1 MAPCT
6 YGPSKLLHQ
15 HQSVQCPFEM
25 ERSSSR
31 GMHAC
36 SMALARGPLP
46 SSSAPCDSTVPEWPP
61 CVLSHVPACPPD
73 HHQSRSTHAWRF
85 NLLPAWVDLDSTL
98 PVSLLVS
105 SIAYSE
111 GKKRNRAGGQR
122 LAAWLRVGYATES
135 AHEPAAKVSPPCRA
149 RPLNYVHVAGA
160 EFFSRASP
168 GNEREP
174 AAADSQSQA
183 CDRRQ
188 LPKCQ
193 RATASS

>member
-1 MAPCT
+1 
-6 YGPSKLLHQ
+6 
-15 HQSVQCPFEM
+15 
-25 ERSSSR
+25 
-31 GMHAC
+31 
-36 SMALARGPLP
+36 MALARGALP
-46 SSSAPCDSTVPEWPP
+46 SSSAPCLHLHVTAQCLSGHHVSSPMSQLARLTTTSRDRPMHGDLIYYLHGWISTRR
-61 CVLSHVPACPPD
+61 C
-73 HHQSRSTHAWRF
+73 RF
-85 NLLPAWVDLDSTL
+85 LF
-98 PVSLLVS
+98 